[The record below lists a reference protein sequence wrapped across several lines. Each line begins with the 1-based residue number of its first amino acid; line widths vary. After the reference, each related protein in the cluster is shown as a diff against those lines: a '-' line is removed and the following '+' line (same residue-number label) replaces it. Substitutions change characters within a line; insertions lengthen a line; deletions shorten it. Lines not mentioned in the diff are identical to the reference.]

1 MAALTLLCQAARLE
15 SAKSASIELCAE
27 RDPKGLYGRSKAGAL
42 NGLNGID
49 SQYEEPLAPNFRVD
63 AAQVEADDA
72 AEMIVHLLA
81 T

>member
-1 MAALTLLCQAARLE
+1 
-15 SAKSASIELCAE
+15 
-27 RDPKGLYGRSKAGAL
+27 L